1 MLSNM
6 LAKNPVKAAGY
17 LRNVYYLKRAEYGA
31 EKFNEAAS
39 AQTNGKYSTSQD
51 YIADAESV
59 ANELERRQ
67 ILMFR
72 TQAMNPKGIN

>member
-17 LRNVYYLKRAEYGA
+17 LRNVYYLKRAEYKA
-31 EKFNEAAS
+31 EAFNEAAS
-39 AQTNGKYSTSQD
+39 THTNGEYKTSQD
-51 YIADAESV
+51 YIADADSV

-67 ILMFR
+67 ILMVR
-72 TQAMNPKGIN
+72 VQAMNPKGVN